1 MKEWDNDKHEEAL
14 EKRKQKKLDGFKHS
28 IAEIGNTKNLRL
40 ALMQEGV
47 IILANLLVDKLQ
59 PTAKGDKYVV
69 LFKGDCEE
77 LIKTAL
83 EKVRSEVNDERI
95 HRLS

>member
-1 MKEWDNDKHEEAL
+1 MMKEWDNDKHEEVL

-28 IAEIGNTKNLRL
+28 IVNIGNMKNLRL

-59 PTAKGDKYVV
+59 PTEKGDKYAV
-69 LFKGDCEE
+69 LFKSDCEE
-77 LIKTAL
+77 LIRIAL
-83 EKVRSEVNDERI
+83 EKVRNEVE
-95 HRLS
+95 

>member
-1 MKEWDNDKHEEAL
+1 MKEWNNDKHEEAL
-14 EKRKQKKLDGFKHS
+14 EKRKQKKLNDFKRS
-28 IAEIGNTKNLRL
+28 IADIGNTKNLRL

-59 PTAKGDKYVV
+59 PTEKGDKYAV

-77 LIKTAL
+77 LIRIAL
-83 EKVRSEVNDERI
+83 EKVRNEVK
-95 HRLS
+95 